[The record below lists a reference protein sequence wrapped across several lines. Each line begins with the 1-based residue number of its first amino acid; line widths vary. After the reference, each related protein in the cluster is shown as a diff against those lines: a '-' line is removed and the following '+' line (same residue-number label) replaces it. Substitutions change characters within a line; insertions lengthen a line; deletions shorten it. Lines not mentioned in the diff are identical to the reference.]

1 MGNLLML
8 FGKPR
13 VEKEQK
19 EEELSFIEIMQKN
32 KEKEERLK
40 KERVKNNKDVTQ
52 SYRLRK
58 R

>member
-1 MGNLLML
+1 MGNILML